1 MALIIDIKGK
11 YSGSL
16 PNVLSRIY
24 RFRGFDGDTLT
35 AQFKDGTTKIADV
48 NRQLNEAWG
57 FVNQRANIVGG
68 KCNAYFQSLS
78 RHKTLKQVLQEDDI
92 VMHCLEPKPGHTFED
107 LPHAVTAGRDIAID
121 PTILFETSHVLGC
134 TLIHELAHV
143 AGATTDNS
151 EENPHA
157 GDAEEALH
165 HCLCTSQFH
174 LNTLGSIQTLTE
186 NGSRLV

>member
-24 RFRGFDGDTLT
+24 RFRGFVGDTFEV
-35 AQFKDGTTKIADV
+35 QFESGNTKNADV

-68 KCNAYFQSLS
+68 KCNAYFKTLS
-78 RHKTLKQVLQEDDI
+78 RGKTLKEVLQEGDI
-92 VMHCLEPKPGHTFED
+92 VMHCLEPKTGHSYAD

-121 PTILFETSHVLGC
+121 PTLLFETSHVLGC

-151 EENPHA
+151 EDNPHA

-174 LNTLGSIQTLTE
+174 LGTLGSIQKVVE
-186 NGSRLV
+186 NGSRVV